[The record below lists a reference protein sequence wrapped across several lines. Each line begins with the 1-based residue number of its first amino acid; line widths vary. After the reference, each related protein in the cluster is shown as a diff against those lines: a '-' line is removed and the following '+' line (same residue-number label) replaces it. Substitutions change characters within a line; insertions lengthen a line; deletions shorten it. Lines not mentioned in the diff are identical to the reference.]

1 MSNYEIISKEVVSNS
16 LVADFIGKKEK
27 ELKKLDDE
35 EAKLTYREEKTL
47 DYLKKLETMKLK
59 DFEVVRKELSALEI
73 PRLENEHIVKIID
86 LAPKSGTE
94 LRAIVSNSGTVLVD
108 ENVTKILDVLKKYL
122 K

>member
-1 MSNYEIISKEVVSNS
+1 MSNYEIISKEGVSNS
-16 LVADFIGKKEK
+16 LVSDILSKKEK

-47 DYLKKLETMKLK
+47 DYLKKIDTIKFK
-59 DFEVVRKELSALEI
+59 DFEAAMKELLALEI

-86 LAPKSGTE
+86 LFPKNGTE
-94 LRAIVSNSGTVLVD
+94 LRAIVSNTGTILVD
-108 ENVTKILDVLKKYL
+108 ENVTKVLDVLKKYQ